1 MGTNCIILFYD
12 RDENVPSRT
21 TEIRVKKEDMI
32 YLSFWIYLY
41 TKIQFLDFN
50 LLNPMTMDYIS

>member
-1 MGTNCIILFYD
+1 M
-12 RDENVPSRT
+12 
-21 TEIRVKKEDMI
+21 TETKTYLQEPLKSELKKEDMI